1 MVWGG
6 EFGRT
11 PTSQDRDGR
20 DHNPFGF
27 TMWLAGGGARP
38 GFTYGKTDEF
48 GYRPVENPVSMH
60 DLHATIL
67 HLAGLDHDNLTFF
80 HDGREQSLTNNR
92 GSVIHD
98 IVA

>member
-1 MVWGG
+1 
-6 EFGRT
+6 
-11 PTSQDRDGR
+11 
-20 DHNPFGF
+20 
-27 TMWLAGGGARP
+27 
-38 GFTYGKTDEF
+38 
-48 GYRPVENPVSMH
+48 MH